1 MSEIHAKD
9 GSVVTVGDNYEGI
22 PTTGDDVVYVEILDW
37 NDTAVVGL
45 TTDEAIDLMAQLAE
59 VVNKYIK

>member
-1 MSEIHAKD
+1 M
-9 GSVVTVGDNYEGI
+9 TVGDNYEGI
-22 PTTGDDVVYVEILDW
+22 PTKGDDVVYVEILDS

-59 VVNKYIK
+59 VVNKYIG